1 MTVWHAIINPRD
13 LITIEFLENT
23 TTQPQRLQILI
34 TAAQNGDKAALLQLC
49 TDFAPLLRSEAHR
62 EMFYKS
68 LGCDAE
74 SIAGVAFI
82 ELILKYDG
90 ADFKNWPGYARCK
103 VHFALFDAMEKQGG
117 IWENEAQMDTTSEA
131 VADLIDEAC
140 GAAQSSE
147 MACPLLSL
155 ELEEALAKLDTLQR
169 QVLTMLFIKD
179 MKPAEA
185 ASRLDCTVRNVTKH
199 RFKALAKL
207 RELLAVDR

>member
-1 MTVWHAIINPRD
+1 M
-13 LITIEFLENT
+13 ITIEIPDT
-23 TTQPQRLQILI
+23 TTTKPQKLQILI
-34 TAAQNGDKAALLQLC
+34 TAAQKGDKAALLQLC
-49 TDFAPLLRSEAHR
+49 QDFAPLLRSEARR
-62 EMFYKS
+62 EMFFKA
-68 LGCDAE
+68 LGKDAE
-74 SIAGVAFI
+74 SIAAVAFI

-131 VADLIDEAC
+131 AADLIDEAC
-140 GAAQSSE
+140 GAAQLNE
-147 MACPLLSL
+147 MACALLSL
-155 ELEEALAKLDTLQR
+155 EVQEALAQLDTLQR
-169 QVLTMLFIKD
+169 QVLTLLFIKD

-185 ASRLDCTVRNVTKH
+185 ASKLGCTVRNVTKH